1 MIFRFSHFPIYLS
14 GTQASDFVPHIY
26 LSGTQASD
34 FVPSRLQVRIALV
47 MSCQHGV
54 KIGKASELGGVS
66 RENSEG
72 LAGLSRMGVAL
83 MRENSTMPFSENE
96 GREFSENGR
105 VEIFPPQCYLCLT
118 QYVLP
123 EWKSKLTES

>member
-1 MIFRFSHFPIYLS
+1 
-14 GTQASDFVPHIY
+14 
-26 LSGTQASD
+26 
-34 FVPSRLQVRIALV
+34 
-47 MSCQHGV
+47 MSCQRGV
-54 KIGKASELGGVS
+54 IIGKASELGGVS

-105 VEIFPPQCYLCLT
+105 VEIFPPQCYPCLT
-118 QYVLP
+118 FFSIFLFLIIILAIFF
-123 EWKSKLTES
+123 KC